1 MIKVSLRRLEEA
13 GELGRALVDGI
24 PGAGLL
30 VLDGDFRILLADGE
44 VHGERDHDAFL
55 MHRLSEVVPP
65 GAWET
70 LGPHLVAALGG
81 EAQSFEYEVVG
92 KPSWHWL
99 RLAPIRDAGA
109 VIGVLVLSQDITTQ
123 VSTHR
128 MLADSERLK
137 SSVLSVLDEGVVVVD
152 LDGHLLEANPAAR
165 TILGLQREGASQDA
179 NWWETLAARRGGE
192 DSDLDV
198 GAKVIA
204 TGQGIWDV
212 KLEIDRPDGATVLLS
227 ANYLPLRDD
236 HRDVSGLVLS
246 FRDVTARVSEQRRVL
261 ELQDR
266 LLEAHQVARL
276 ASWEWRS
283 ASDDVVVF
291 RALPESEVNSGE
303 RASVEA
309 FLALVPDEERQTLR
323 EDLVAFARGERD
335 ESIRRHRHDLP
346 SRVSWL
352 ETRAHAVRDQAGNL
366 TCVRGTSQ
374 DVTEQE
380 LAKQE
385 LARSRDFLQETLDSL
400 TGHVAV
406 LDEQGEIMA
415 TNRAWG
421 QFASDNGGDP
431 EQARGNYLA
440 ACDSAVGDE
449 WAVQAAKGLRGILAG
464 REVEFSMEYPCNS
477 PSVRRWFVLRATRY
491 SGPGNARVVVN
502 HGDVT
507 QRRRAGRQ
515 IAMQAALLDEI
526 DVAVVATDLE
536 RHITHWNRGAER
548 LYGWTSAEVIGRKA
562 GELIAPT
569 DGVDVSISAG
579 ELHRVGHWEGEF
591 DVIRKDGSSFPAY
604 VRDRIVTS
612 DDGSPAGIIG
622 VSVDMSERV
631 AAQRELLA
639 TRNYLQA
646 VTDSVG
652 EGLYTADTE
661 GRLTYM
667 NEAAERMLGWSWEE
681 AKGRVMHDLAHC
693 LRPDGSDLPIAECPI
708 LRTRRDGE
716 SVHVEDEV
724 FVCRDGSRFPVAY
737 TASPFSTEDGVQGC
751 VVAFEDVSERR
762 AREARLQRD
771 VEKLAG
777 IERIQEALA
786 EERFLLYAQPI
797 VDLRTGA
804 VAQQELLLRVREA
817 GGEIVG
823 PASYLPIAEEYGLVG
838 DIDRWVI
845 QRAAEIAA
853 SSVAIHVNVSARS
866 IGDQTIVAHIEHCLQ
881 QTGAD
886 PSLIVFEITE
896 TALVADE
903 AAAVA
908 FAEQLHCLGCKLA
921 LDDFGTGY
929 GTFTYLKHL
938 PVDYLKI
945 DIEFV
950 RDLRVSAA
958 SRHVVEA
965 VVALARAFSL
975 QTVGEGVEDP
985 ETLELLRELGVDFAQ
1000 GYQLGRPTL
1009 FERAPGRSPQETQ
1022 PTAPQARATKPQ
1034 AKGKA

>member
-109 VIGVLVLSQDITTQ
+109 VIGVLVRSQDITTQ

-440 ACDSAVGDE
+440 ACDSAVGMSGRSKPRRVCAE
-449 WAVQAAKGLRGILAG
+449 SSLVARSSSRWSTPATAPPSGGGSCFGQPATPARETHVWWSITATSPSAGGRGGRSRCRRRCSMRSTWRWSRRTSSGTSRTGTVARSGSMAG
-464 REVEFSMEYPCNS
+464 RA
-477 PSVRRWFVLRATRY
+477 RR
-491 SGPGNARVVVN
+491 
-502 HGDVT
+502 
-507 QRRRAGRQ
+507 
-515 IAMQAALLDEI
+515 
-526 DVAVVATDLE
+526 
-536 RHITHWNRGAER
+536 
-548 LYGWTSAEVIGRKA
+548 
-562 GELIAPT
+562 
-569 DGVDVSISAG
+569 
-579 ELHRVGHWEGEF
+579 
-591 DVIRKDGSSFPAY
+591 
-604 VRDRIVTS
+604 
-612 DDGSPAGIIG
+612 
-622 VSVDMSERV
+622 
-631 AAQRELLA
+631 
-639 TRNYLQA
+639 
-646 VTDSVG
+646 
-652 EGLYTADTE
+652 
-661 GRLTYM
+661 
-667 NEAAERMLGWSWEE
+667 
-681 AKGRVMHDLAHC
+681 
-693 LRPDGSDLPIAECPI
+693 
-708 LRTRRDGE
+708 
-716 SVHVEDEV
+716 
-724 FVCRDGSRFPVAY
+724 
-737 TASPFSTEDGVQGC
+737 
-751 VVAFEDVSERR
+751 
-762 AREARLQRD
+762 
-771 VEKLAG
+771 
-777 IERIQEALA
+777 
-786 EERFLLYAQPI
+786 
-797 VDLRTGA
+797 
-804 VAQQELLLRVREA
+804 
-817 GGEIVG
+817 
-823 PASYLPIAEEYGLVG
+823 
-838 DIDRWVI
+838 
-845 QRAAEIAA
+845 
-853 SSVAIHVNVSARS
+853 SSVAR
-866 IGDQTIVAHIEHCLQ
+866 
-881 QTGAD
+881 
-886 PSLIVFEITE
+886 P
-896 TALVADE
+896 
-903 AAAVA
+903 
-908 FAEQLHCLGCKLA
+908 
-921 LDDFGTGY
+921 
-929 GTFTYLKHL
+929 
-938 PVDYLKI
+938 
-945 DIEFV
+945 
-950 RDLRVSAA
+950 A
-958 SRHVVEA
+958 S
-965 VVALARAFSL
+965 
-975 QTVGEGVEDP
+975 
-985 ETLELLRELGVDFAQ
+985 
-1000 GYQLGRPTL
+1000 
-1009 FERAPGRSPQETQ
+1009 
-1022 PTAPQARATKPQ
+1022 
-1034 AKGKA
+1034 

>member
-1 MIKVSLRRLEEA
+1 
-13 GELGRALVDGI
+13 
-24 PGAGLL
+24 
-30 VLDGDFRILLADGE
+30 
-44 VHGERDHDAFL
+44 
-55 MHRLSEVVPP
+55 
-65 GAWET
+65 
-70 LGPHLVAALGG
+70 
-81 EAQSFEYEVVG
+81 
-92 KPSWHWL
+92 
-99 RLAPIRDAGA
+99 
-109 VIGVLVLSQDITTQ
+109 
-123 VSTHR
+123 
-128 MLADSERLK
+128 
-137 SSVLSVLDEGVVVVD
+137 
-152 LDGHLLEANPAAR
+152 
-165 TILGLQREGASQDA
+165 
-179 NWWETLAARRGGE
+179 
-192 DSDLDV
+192 
-198 GAKVIA
+198 
-204 TGQGIWDV
+204 
-212 KLEIDRPDGATVLLS
+212 
-227 ANYLPLRDD
+227 
-236 HRDVSGLVLS
+236 
-246 FRDVTARVSEQRRVL
+246 
-261 ELQDR
+261 
-266 LLEAHQVARL
+266 
-276 ASWEWRS
+276 
-283 ASDDVVVF
+283 
-291 RALPESEVNSGE
+291 
-303 RASVEA
+303 
-309 FLALVPDEERQTLR
+309 
-323 EDLVAFARGERD
+323 
-335 ESIRRHRHDLP
+335 
-346 SRVSWL
+346 
-352 ETRAHAVRDQAGNL
+352 
-366 TCVRGTSQ
+366 
-374 DVTEQE
+374 
-380 LAKQE
+380 
-385 LARSRDFLQETLDSL
+385 
-400 TGHVAV
+400 
-406 LDEQGEIMA
+406 
-415 TNRAWG
+415 
-421 QFASDNGGDP
+421 
-431 EQARGNYLA
+431 
-440 ACDSAVGDE
+440 
-449 WAVQAAKGLRGILAG
+449 
-464 REVEFSMEYPCNS
+464 
-477 PSVRRWFVLRATRY
+477 
-491 SGPGNARVVVN
+491 
-502 HGDVT
+502 
-507 QRRRAGRQ
+507 
-515 IAMQAALLDEI
+515 
-526 DVAVVATDLE
+526 
-536 RHITHWNRGAER
+536 
-548 LYGWTSAEVIGRKA
+548 
-562 GELIAPT
+562 LIAPT

-646 VTDSVG
+646 VTDSVS

-938 PVDYLKI
+938 PVDYRRDQEQLDEDQGRADTADLAHAVKI
-945 DIEFV
+945 AHRQSELD
-950 RDLRVSAA
+950 RDLARGDARQDQLDQSQTAGDERQGLLDRQQQAVEGPAAVRTPTAGELDAERAAREQRALERVAGA
-958 SRHVVEA
+958 RRRAQEA
-965 VVALARAFSL
+965 VRRAEAAEARA
-975 QTVGEGVEDP
+975 
-985 ETLELLRELGVDFAQ
+985 
-1000 GYQLGRPTL
+1000 
-1009 FERAPGRSPQETQ
+1009 
-1022 PTAPQARATKPQ
+1022 QAIHARVHR
-1034 AKGKA
+1034 